1 MAWRYKQHGPQSGDA
16 IVPSDWELN
25 HKEMA
30 SEFNGYLDRDNF
42 RENIF
47 SVNGGIHND
56 SSPLIKDNTF
66 NEFFHS
72 NFYSD
77 YGKKFTTFGGS
88 TAGWHPDGYEDA
100 SDTRQNYSKIN
111 IDLPVEALLICEF
124 NCWFQWNPRELL
136 DGTDHRWDPEDTSGD
151 LNHLA
156 MPDSNDAGRGGFGN
170 EHHADIIA
178 NSNTAKKNQVYKNG
192 YGWFQVNSK
201 SASKGTEQAMYD
213 GAAMYE
219 PEVYQDSEKRDNAW
233 VQEATAVRNA
243 FITGPMPLYAG
254 CAFRIAVD
262 GVVVSESGWFS
273 DHRKKESVYLVGAIP
288 LQAGPHTV
296 QVEVRKSFV
305 ANDKPG
311 TVVSGMEK
319 PVVMFDRQLIAHAR
333 YR

>member
-1 MAWRYKQHGPQSGDA
+1 VAWRYKQHGPQSGDA

-47 SVNGGIHND
+47 SVNGGIQND
-56 SSPLIKDNTF
+56 SSPLIKDNAF

-77 YGKKFTTFGGS
+77 YGKQFTTFAS
-88 TAGWHPDGYEDA
+88 SNAGWHSNGYENA
-100 SDTRQNYSKIN
+100 LDTRQNYSKIN

-124 NCWFQWNPRELL
+124 SCWFQWNPRDLL
-136 DGTDHRWDPEDTSGD
+136 KNTDHRWAPEGTAGQ

-156 MPDSNDAGRGGFGN
+156 LPDSNDAGRSGFGN
-170 EHHADIIA
+170 EQHADIK
-178 NSNTAKKNQVYKNG
+178 AKIGTSTYNNG
-192 YGWFQVNSK
+192 YGWFHINPTST
-201 SASKGTEQAMYD
+201 SKGTEGAVYA

-219 PEVYQDSEKRDNAW
+219 PEVYQDSEMRDNQW
-233 VQEATAVRNA
+233 VDEATATRNA

-254 CAFRIAVD
+254 CAFRIVVD

-273 DHRKKESVYLVGAIP
+273 DHRKKESLYLVGAIP
-288 LQAGPHTV
+288 LQAGSHTV

-305 ANDKPG
+305 SNDKPG
-311 TVVSGMEK
+311 TSVPSMEK

>member
-47 SVNGGIHND
+47 SVKGGIQND
-56 SSPLIKDNTF
+56 SSPLIKNNTF

-72 NFYSD
+72 NFNSEVHTR
-77 YGKKFTTFGGS
+77 FTTFAS
-88 TAGWHPDGYEDA
+88 SNAGWHYRGYENA
-100 SDTRQNYSKIN
+100 GSSEQNYAKID

-124 NCWFQWNPRELL
+124 SCSFQWNPVSLLWTSEHQWSPEKDTGEL
-136 DGTDHRWDPEDTSGD
+136 R
-151 LNHLA
+151 NLA
-156 MPDSNDAGRGGFGN
+156 MPDSNDAGRSSDGN
-170 EHHADIIA
+170 EMHATIKA
-178 NSNTAKKNQVYKNG
+178 NSSTSQENVEYENG
-192 YGWFQVNSK
+192 YGWFQTNT
-201 SASKGTEQAMYD
+201 AIQGGTTTAKYE

-219 PEVYQDSEKRDNAW
+219 PDTYQDSGSYGVSGD
-233 VQEATAVRNA
+233 EASHIRKA

-254 CAFRIAVD
+254 CAFRVTVD
-262 GVVVSESGWFS
+262 GTVVAESGWFS
-273 DHRKKESVYLVGAIP
+273 DHREKESLYLVGAIP
-288 LQAGPHTV
+288 LEAGPHTV
-296 QVEVRKSFV
+296 QVEVRKAFV

-311 TVVSGMEK
+311 TIVPSMEK
-319 PVVMFDRQLIAHAR
+319 PVVMFDRQLVAHAR